1 MPRFDLSDP
10 DAVRFCPS
18 CGSGY
23 TARVTRCEACDT
35 ALVSRAEVE
44 AGTLAVDD
52 EVAPTAETG
61 EVVLVQVSDRT
72 EADLV
77 AGALERAGV
86 PYLVEFRVSAPYLD
100 AAQQALRQAEGR

>member
-1 MPRFDLSDP
+1 MSPEFDLSDP
-10 DAVRFCPS
+10 DAVAFCPV

-23 TARVTRCEACDT
+23 TARVARCEPCNA
-35 ALVSRAEVE
+35 ALVPRAEVE
-44 AGTLAVDD
+44 AGTLAVD
-52 EVAPTAETG
+52 EEAPTAETG
-61 EVVLVQVSDRT
+61 EVVLVQVSDRG

-86 PYLVEFRVSAPYLD
+86 PYLVEFRVPAPYLD